1 MQPIASL
8 WTGRISNDSTGG
20 SMLSKLTVLVFLAMG
35 TVLTGASVANA
46 QLPSGERQLGKTI
59 IEPGY
64 DDRTGELIY
73 VMTPMGA
80 PFPSHNNQHA
90 VSPLFLIVY
99 PSSAAA
105 SVGKIGRASCRER
118 V

>member
-1 MQPIASL
+1 MQPTVSL
-8 WTGRISNDSTGG
+8 SIGRTSIHSTGG
-20 SMLSKLTVLVFLAMG
+20 TMLSKLTLLLFLAVGMLLAG
-35 TVLTGASVANA
+35 TTVANA

-80 PFPSHNNQHA
+80 PFPSHNNEHA
-90 VSPLFLIVY
+90 VSPLFLVVY
-99 PSSAAA
+99 PNS
-105 SVGKIGRASCRER
+105 
-118 V
+118 

>member
-1 MQPIASL
+1 
-8 WTGRISNDSTGG
+8 
-20 SMLSKLTVLVFLAMG
+20 MLSKLTLLLFLALGMLLAG
-35 TVLTGASVANA
+35 TTVANA

-90 VSPLFLIVY
+90 VYSMTR
-99 PSSAAA
+99 SACRR
-105 SVGKIGRASCRER
+105 GGRHDELRARGW
-118 V
+118 